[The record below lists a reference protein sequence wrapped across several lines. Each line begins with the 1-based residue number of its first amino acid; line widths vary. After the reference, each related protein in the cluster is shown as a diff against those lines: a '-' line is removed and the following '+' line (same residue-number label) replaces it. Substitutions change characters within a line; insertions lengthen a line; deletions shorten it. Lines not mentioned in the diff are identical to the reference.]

1 MDIKIVPDYAGSP
14 NAKVEW
20 SFKGESSDLSHFRIT
35 VETEEGGIIFEDSI
49 AKDGRSTTLKN
60 LRPMTKHQ
68 VNIVAVY
75 SDEIQNH
82 TSVDFQHEGMCV
94 HFISGLH
101 DAHLIKAASLIPA

>member
-20 SFKGESSDLSHFRIT
+20 SFKGESSDLSHFRVT
-35 VETEEGGIIFEDSI
+35 VQTEEGGIIFEDSI

-82 TSVDFQHEGMCV
+82 TSVDFLHEGMCV
-94 HFISGLH
+94 YTLYLGCTMYI
-101 DAHLIKAASLIPA
+101 